1 MNIEELQEKIQ
12 QLEVENKK
20 LNITERKKRNLKV
33 QYIIFVNLQKNII
46 GIYGKEVVII
56 YFQ

>member
-20 LNITERKKRNLKV
+20 LKEKLK
-33 QYIIFVNLQKNII
+33 QKTN
-46 GIYGKEVVII
+46 EN
-56 YFQ
+56 Q